1 MAESGTRA
9 VEIELPIVLD
19 RDRGGLR
26 RQLEEA
32 LRTAI
37 RDGAL
42 RAGTTLPSTRTLAAD
57 LGVSRR
63 LVVESYAQL
72 AAEGYLA
79 TAPRSGTRVSELAT
93 GSAQAARTAAADAP
107 WYDLRPGTPD
117 LAGFPRTAWRRAT
130 TSVLRCTP
138 DDALRY
144 PDPRGHPE
152 LRRAVAAY
160 VRRVRGVV
168 CDEDR
173 VVICSGV
180 REALSLLA
188 AVRRGTIG
196 VEEPGL
202 FEGAEIITAAG
213 ARVCAVPVDEDGL
226 RTDRLLAADPDAVLV
241 TPAHQF
247 PTGVP
252 LAAARRS
259 ELVAWARDG
268 RLVIEDDYDAEYRY
282 DRPPLQ
288 AVQGLAPDHV
298 AYVGSVSKTL
308 APALRLGWL
317 VLPPELVAPV
327 TDAKRLRDGGT
338 ETLSQLALAHVL
350 DSGDYDRHLRRA
362 RLRYRARR
370 DALLQAL
377 RRHIPTA
384 RVAGISAGLHVLVTL
399 PSGTDLRALEDSA
412 QRRRLGITPVTRFYQ
427 GPADVNQLVVGYG
440 NLDAA
445 AAEAA
450 VRLLAEAIDDAQI
463 GPKTPARPSTNSTM
477 PATTDM
483 A

>member
-1 MAESGTRA
+1 LGTRA

-19 RDRGGLR
+19 RVRGGLR

-37 RDGAL
+37 RNGSL
-42 RAGTTLPSTRTLAAD
+42 RAGTTLPSTRTLAGD

-63 LVVESYAQL
+63 LVVDSYAQL

-79 TAPRSGTRVSELAT
+79 PAPRSGTRVSELAT
-93 GSAQAARTAAADAP
+93 AVAQAAPTPTADTP
-107 WYDLRPGTPD
+107 KYDLRPGTPD

-130 TSVLRCTP
+130 ASVLRRAP

-152 LRRAVAAY
+152 LRRAVAEY
-160 VRRVRGVV
+160 VRRVRGVA
-168 CDEDR
+168 CDDGR

-188 AVRRGTIG
+188 DVLADRRGTIG
-196 VEEPGL
+196 VEDPGL
-202 FEGAEIITAAG
+202 HEGGEIITAAG
-213 ARVCAVPVDEDGL
+213 AGVCAVPVDGDGL
-226 RTDRLLAADPDAVLV
+226 CTDRLLAADPDAVLV

-252 LAAARRS
+252 LAAVRRS
-259 ELVAWARDG
+259 ELVAWARRG

-282 DRPPLQ
+282 DRSPLQ

-317 VLPPELVAPV
+317 VLPPGLVAPV
-327 TDAKRLRDGGT
+327 TEAKRLRDGGT
-338 ETLSQLALAHVL
+338 GTLAQLALAHL
-350 DSGDYDRHLRRA
+350 IESGDYDRHLRRA

-370 DALLQAL
+370 DALLHAL
-377 RRHIPTA
+377 GLHIPAA

-399 PSGTDLRALEDSA
+399 PPQTDLPALESSA
-412 QRRRLGITPVTRFYQ
+412 RRRRLAITPVARFYRLPP
-427 GPADVNQLVVGYG
+427 PAAAPQLVVGYG
-440 NLDAA
+440 NVDAA

-450 VRLLAEAIDDAQI
+450 VRLLAEAIDDARSA
-463 GPKTPARPSTNSTM
+463 GA
-477 PATTDM
+477 
-483 A
+483 